1 MCGRVPSNNT
11 RPKSSRRKEPT
22 AVTTDVR
29 PLTPEDSGYKKAL
42 IASLCSGLASYN
54 ALYATQ
60 AVLPTL
66 SEDFGISPSLAA
78 LTVSATTGGL
88 ALMVIPLSIVSERF
102 GRRHVIQASVLAA
115 TILSLALVALPSIQS
130 IIAVRLLQGIAVA
143 GVPAVTMAFLSEEID
158 RRYLPRIMGFYIAG
172 NSLGGLIGRLIPGI
186 ALEFTNWRI
195 ATLLSA
201 VFAFSMALLTT
212 WVLPKQQFFTPKKIT
227 LSHEVQAFTNHLRDP
242 ILLKLFLLPFL
253 LMGSFV
259 SLYNYM
265 TFRLIHTFGLPES
278 LTALVFVIYLS
289 GTWTS
294 TRTGKMVNSFGQS
307 KVVVTCIALAL
318 VGLFFAF
325 IPTIPTTLVAVLLF
339 TATFF
344 PAHSIASAWVG
355 EVARQD
361 RAEASSLY
369 ILSYYL
375 GSSVI
380 GWVSGYFF
388 AHSWGLFIGW
398 LILLTFIALV
408 TALAAMR
415 RVRADS

>member
-1 MCGRVPSNNT
+1 MTGT
-11 RPKSSRRKEPT
+11 REDT
-22 AVTTDVR
+22 ETTNGIR
-29 PLTPEDSGYKKAL
+29 PLTPEDNGYKKAL

-60 AVLPTL
+60 AVLPAL
-66 SEDFGISPSLAA
+66 SEDFGVSPSLAA

-88 ALMVIPLSIVSERF
+88 ALLVIPLSIVSERF
-102 GRRHVIQASVLAA
+102 GRRRVIQASVLAA
-115 TILSLALVALPSIQS
+115 TLFSLALVTLPSIQS

-186 ALEFTNWRI
+186 ALEFTDWRL

-201 VFAFSMALLTT
+201 IFAFAMALMTT
-212 WVLPKQQFFTPKKIT
+212 WVLPKQRFFTPKKIT
-227 LSHEVQAFTNHLRDP
+227 LAHELQAFAHHLRDP

-265 TFRLIHTFGLPES
+265 TFRLINTFGLPES
-278 LTALVFVIYLS
+278 LAALVFVIYLS

-294 TRTGKMVNSFGQS
+294 TRTGTMVNRYGQA
-307 KVVVTCIALAL
+307 KVVVACIALAL
-318 VGLFFAF
+318 VGLFLAF
-325 IPTIPTTLVAVLLF
+325 IPTVPTTLAAVLLF

-344 PAHSIASAWVG
+344 PAHSISSAWVG

-361 RAEASSLY
+361 RAEASSIY

-375 GSSVI
+375 GSSII

-388 AHSWGLFIGW
+388 AHSWGLLVAW
-398 LILLTFIALV
+398 LILLTLIALV

-415 RVRADS
+415 RDKAISS

>member
-1 MCGRVPSNNT
+1 MTGT
-11 RPKSSRRKEPT
+11 REDT
-22 AVTTDVR
+22 ETTNGIR
-29 PLTPEDSGYKKAL
+29 PLTPEDNGYKKAL

-60 AVLPTL
+60 AVLPAL
-66 SEDFGISPSLAA
+66 SEDFGVSPSLAA

-102 GRRHVIQASVLAA
+102 GRRRVIQTSVLAA
-115 TILSLALVALPSIQS
+115 TLFSLALVTLPSIQS

-186 ALEFTNWRI
+186 ALEFTDWRL

-201 VFAFSMALLTT
+201 IFAFAMALMTT
-212 WVLPKQQFFTPKKIT
+212 WVLPKQRFFTPKKIT
-227 LSHEVQAFTNHLRDP
+227 LAHELQAFANHLRDP

-265 TFRLIHTFGLPES
+265 TFRLINTFGLPES
-278 LTALVFVIYLS
+278 LAALVFIIYLS

-294 TRTGKMVNSFGQS
+294 TRTGTMVNRYGQA
-307 KVVVTCIALAL
+307 KVVVVCIALAL
-318 VGLFFAF
+318 VGLSLAF
-325 IPTIPTTLVAVLLF
+325 IPTVPTTLAAVLLF

-344 PAHSIASAWVG
+344 PAHSISSAWVG

-361 RAEASSLY
+361 RAEASSIY

-375 GSSVI
+375 GSSII
-380 GWVSGYFF
+380 GWVSGFFF
-388 AHSWGLFIGW
+388 AHSWGLLVAW
-398 LILLTFIALV
+398 LILLTLIALV

-415 RVRADS
+415 RDKAISS

>member
-1 MCGRVPSNNT
+1 MTGT
-11 RPKSSRRKEPT
+11 REDT
-22 AVTTDVR
+22 ETTNGIR
-29 PLTPEDSGYKKAL
+29 PLTPEDNGYKKAL

-60 AVLPTL
+60 AVLPAL
-66 SEDFGISPSLAA
+66 SEDFGVSPSLAA

-88 ALMVIPLSIVSERF
+88 ALLVIPLSIVSERF
-102 GRRHVIQASVLAA
+102 GRRRVIQASVLAA
-115 TILSLALVALPSIQS
+115 TLFSLALVTLPSIQS

-186 ALEFTNWRI
+186 ALEFTDWRL

-201 VFAFSMALLTT
+201 IFAFAMALMTT
-212 WVLPKQQFFTPKKIT
+212 WVLPKQRFFTPKKIT
-227 LSHEVQAFTNHLRDP
+227 LAHELQAFANHLRDP

-265 TFRLIHTFGLPES
+265 TFRLINTFGLPES
-278 LTALVFVIYLS
+278 LAALVFVIYLS

-294 TRTGKMVNSFGQS
+294 TRTGTMVNRYGQA
-307 KVVVTCIALAL
+307 KVVVACIALAL
-318 VGLFFAF
+318 VGLFLAF
-325 IPTIPTTLVAVLLF
+325 IPTVPTTLAAVLLF

-344 PAHSIASAWVG
+344 PAHSISSAWVG
-355 EVARQD
+355 EVARRD
-361 RAEASSLY
+361 RAEASSIY

-375 GSSVI
+375 GSSII

-388 AHSWGLFIGW
+388 AHSWGLLVAW
-398 LILLTFIALV
+398 LILLTLIALV

-415 RVRADS
+415 RDKAISS

>member
-1 MCGRVPSNNT
+1 MTGPREDT
-11 RPKSSRRKEPT
+11 E
-22 AVTTDVR
+22 TTNGIR
-29 PLTPEDSGYKKAL
+29 PLTPEDNGYKKAL

-60 AVLPTL
+60 AVLPAL
-66 SEDFGISPSLAA
+66 SEDFGVSPSLAA

-102 GRRHVIQASVLAA
+102 GRRRVIQASVLAA
-115 TILSLALVALPSIQS
+115 TLFSLALVTLPSIQS

-186 ALEFTNWRI
+186 ALEFTDWRL

-201 VFAFSMALLTT
+201 IFAFAMALMTT
-212 WVLPKQQFFTPKKIT
+212 WVLPKQRFFTPKRIT
-227 LSHEVQAFTNHLRDP
+227 LAHELQAFANHLRDP

-265 TFRLIHTFGLPES
+265 TFRLINTFGLPES
-278 LTALVFVIYLS
+278 LAALVFVIYLS

-294 TRTGKMVNSFGQS
+294 TRTGTMVNRYGQA
-307 KVVVTCIALAL
+307 KVVVACIALAL
-318 VGLFFAF
+318 VGLFLAF
-325 IPTIPTTLVAVLLF
+325 IPTVPTTLAAVLLF

-344 PAHSIASAWVG
+344 PAHSISSAWVG

-361 RAEASSLY
+361 RAEASSIY

-375 GSSVI
+375 GSSII

-388 AHSWGLFIGW
+388 AHSWGLLVAW
-398 LILLTFIALV
+398 LILLTLIALV

-415 RVRADS
+415 RDKAISS

>member
-1 MCGRVPSNNT
+1 MTGT
-11 RPKSSRRKEPT
+11 REDT
-22 AVTTDVR
+22 ETTNGIR
-29 PLTPEDSGYKKAL
+29 PLTPEDNGYKKAL

-60 AVLPTL
+60 AVLPAL
-66 SEDFGISPSLAA
+66 SEDFGVSPSLAA

-88 ALMVIPLSIVSERF
+88 ALLVIPLSIVSERF
-102 GRRHVIQASVLAA
+102 GRRRVIQASVLAA
-115 TILSLALVALPSIQS
+115 TLFSLALVTLPSIQS

-186 ALEFTNWRI
+186 ALEFTDWRL

-201 VFAFSMALLTT
+201 IFAFAMALMTT
-212 WVLPKQQFFTPKKIT
+212 WVLPKQRFFTPKRIT
-227 LSHEVQAFTNHLRDP
+227 LAHELQAFANHLRDP

-265 TFRLIHTFGLPES
+265 TFRLINTFGLPES
-278 LTALVFVIYLS
+278 LAALVFVIYLS

-294 TRTGKMVNSFGQS
+294 TRTGTMVNRYGQA
-307 KVVVTCIALAL
+307 KVVVACIALAL
-318 VGLFFAF
+318 VGLFLAF
-325 IPTIPTTLVAVLLF
+325 IPTVPTTLAAVLLF

-344 PAHSIASAWVG
+344 PAHSISSAWVG
-355 EVARQD
+355 EVARRD
-361 RAEASSLY
+361 RAEASSIY

-375 GSSVI
+375 GSSII

-388 AHSWGLFIGW
+388 AHSWGLLVAW
-398 LILLTFIALV
+398 LILLTLIALV

-415 RVRADS
+415 RDKAISS

>member
-1 MCGRVPSNNT
+1 MTGT
-11 RPKSSRRKEPT
+11 REDT
-22 AVTTDVR
+22 ETTNGIR
-29 PLTPEDSGYKKAL
+29 PLTPEDNGYKKAL

-60 AVLPTL
+60 AVLPAL
-66 SEDFGISPSLAA
+66 SEDFGVSPSLAA

-88 ALMVIPLSIVSERF
+88 ALLVIPLSIVSERF
-102 GRRHVIQASVLAA
+102 GRRRVIQASVLAA
-115 TILSLALVALPSIQS
+115 TLFSLALVTLPSIQS

-186 ALEFTNWRI
+186 ALEFTDWRL

-201 VFAFSMALLTT
+201 IFAFAMALMTT
-212 WVLPKQQFFTPKKIT
+212 WVLPKQRFFTPKRIT
-227 LSHEVQAFTNHLRDP
+227 LAHELQAFANHLRDP

-265 TFRLIHTFGLPES
+265 TFRLINTFGLPES
-278 LTALVFVIYLS
+278 LAALVFVIYLS

-294 TRTGKMVNSFGQS
+294 TRTGTMVNRYGQA
-307 KVVVTCIALAL
+307 KVVVACIALAL
-318 VGLFFAF
+318 VGLFLAF
-325 IPTIPTTLVAVLLF
+325 IPTVPTTLAAVLLF

-344 PAHSIASAWVG
+344 PAHSISSAWVG
-355 EVARQD
+355 EVARRD
-361 RAEASSLY
+361 RAEASSIY

-375 GSSVI
+375 GSSII

-388 AHSWGLFIGW
+388 AHSWGLLVAW
-398 LILLTFIALV
+398 LILLTLIALV
-408 TALAAMR
+408 TAVAAMR
-415 RVRADS
+415 RDKAISS

>member
-1 MCGRVPSNNT
+1 MTGT
-11 RPKSSRRKEPT
+11 REDT
-22 AVTTDVR
+22 ETTNGIR
-29 PLTPEDSGYKKAL
+29 PLTPEDNGYKKAL

-60 AVLPTL
+60 AVLPAL
-66 SEDFGISPSLAA
+66 SEDFGVSPSLAA

-88 ALMVIPLSIVSERF
+88 ALLVIPLSIVSERF
-102 GRRHVIQASVLAA
+102 GRRRVIQASVLAA
-115 TILSLALVALPSIQS
+115 TLFSLALVTLPSIQS

-186 ALEFTNWRI
+186 ALEFTDWRL

-201 VFAFSMALLTT
+201 LFAFAMALMTT
-212 WVLPKQQFFTPKKIT
+212 WVLPKQRFFTPKKIT
-227 LSHEVQAFTNHLRDP
+227 LAHELQAFANHLRDP

-265 TFRLIHTFGLPES
+265 TFRLINTFGLPES
-278 LTALVFVIYLS
+278 LAALVFVIYLS

-294 TRTGKMVNSFGQS
+294 TRTGTMVNRYGQA
-307 KVVVTCIALAL
+307 KVVVACIALAL
-318 VGLFFAF
+318 VGLFLAF
-325 IPTIPTTLVAVLLF
+325 IPTVPTTLAAVLLF

-344 PAHSIASAWVG
+344 PAHSISSAWVG

-361 RAEASSLY
+361 RAEASSIY

-375 GSSVI
+375 GSSII

-388 AHSWGLFIGW
+388 AHSWGLLVAW
-398 LILLTFIALV
+398 LILLTLIALV

-415 RVRADS
+415 RDKAISS

>member
-1 MCGRVPSNNT
+1 MTGT
-11 RPKSSRRKEPT
+11 REDT
-22 AVTTDVR
+22 ETTNGIR
-29 PLTPEDSGYKKAL
+29 PLTPEDNGYKKAL

-60 AVLPTL
+60 AVLPAL
-66 SEDFGISPSLAA
+66 SEDFGVSPSLAA

-102 GRRHVIQASVLAA
+102 GRRRVIQASVLAA
-115 TILSLALVALPSIQS
+115 TLFSLALVTLPSIQS

-186 ALEFTNWRI
+186 ALEFTDWRL

-201 VFAFSMALLTT
+201 IFAFAMALMTT
-212 WVLPKQQFFTPKKIT
+212 WVLPKQRFFTPKKIT
-227 LSHEVQAFTNHLRDP
+227 LAHELQAFANHLRDP

-265 TFRLIHTFGLPES
+265 TFRLINTFGLPES
-278 LTALVFVIYLS
+278 LAALVFVIYLS

-294 TRTGKMVNSFGQS
+294 TRTGTMVNRYGQA
-307 KVVVTCIALAL
+307 KVVVACIALAL
-318 VGLFFAF
+318 VGLFLAF
-325 IPTIPTTLVAVLLF
+325 IPTVPTTLAAVLLF

-344 PAHSIASAWVG
+344 PAHSISSAWVG
-355 EVARQD
+355 EVARRD
-361 RAEASSLY
+361 RAEASSIY

-375 GSSVI
+375 GSSII

-388 AHSWGLFIGW
+388 AHSWGLLVAW
-398 LILLTFIALV
+398 LILLTLIALV

-415 RVRADS
+415 RDKAISS

>member
-1 MCGRVPSNNT
+1 MTGT
-11 RPKSSRRKEPT
+11 REDT
-22 AVTTDVR
+22 ETTNGIR
-29 PLTPEDSGYKKAL
+29 PLTPEDNGYKKAL

-60 AVLPTL
+60 AVLPAL
-66 SEDFGISPSLAA
+66 SEDFGVSPSLAA

-88 ALMVIPLSIVSERF
+88 ALLVIPLSIVSERF
-102 GRRHVIQASVLAA
+102 GRRRVIQASVLAA
-115 TILSLALVALPSIQS
+115 TLFSLALVTLPSIQS

-186 ALEFTNWRI
+186 ALEFTDWRL

-201 VFAFSMALLTT
+201 IFAFAMALMTT
-212 WVLPKQQFFTPKKIT
+212 WVLPKQRFFTPKKIT
-227 LSHEVQAFTNHLRDP
+227 LAHELQAFANHLRDP

-265 TFRLIHTFGLPES
+265 TFRLINTFGLPES
-278 LTALVFVIYLS
+278 LAALVFIIYLS

-294 TRTGKMVNSFGQS
+294 TRTGTMVNRYGQA
-307 KVVVTCIALAL
+307 KVVVVCIALAL
-318 VGLFFAF
+318 VGLSLAF
-325 IPTIPTTLVAVLLF
+325 IPTVPTTLAAVLLF

-344 PAHSIASAWVG
+344 PAHSISSAWVG

-361 RAEASSLY
+361 RAEASSIY

-375 GSSVI
+375 GSSII

-388 AHSWGLFIGW
+388 AHSWGLLVAW
-398 LILLTFIALV
+398 LILLTLIALV

-415 RVRADS
+415 RDKAISS

>member
-1 MCGRVPSNNT
+1 MTGPREDT
-11 RPKSSRRKEPT
+11 E
-22 AVTTDVR
+22 TTNGIR
-29 PLTPEDSGYKKAL
+29 PLTPEDNGYKKAL

-60 AVLPTL
+60 AVLPAL
-66 SEDFGISPSLAA
+66 SEDFGVSPSLAA

-102 GRRHVIQASVLAA
+102 GRRRVIQASVLAA
-115 TILSLALVALPSIQS
+115 TLFSLALVTLPSIQS

-186 ALEFTNWRI
+186 ALEFTDWRL

-201 VFAFSMALLTT
+201 IFAFAMALMTT
-212 WVLPKQQFFTPKKIT
+212 WVLPKQRFFTPKKIT
-227 LSHEVQAFTNHLRDP
+227 LAHELQAFAHHLRDP

-265 TFRLIHTFGLPES
+265 TFRLINTFGLPES
-278 LTALVFVIYLS
+278 LAALVFVIYLS

-294 TRTGKMVNSFGQS
+294 TRTGTMVNRYGQA
-307 KVVVTCIALAL
+307 KVVVACIALAL
-318 VGLFFAF
+318 VGLFLAF
-325 IPTIPTTLVAVLLF
+325 IPTVPTTLAAVLLF

-344 PAHSIASAWVG
+344 PAHSISSAWVG

-361 RAEASSLY
+361 RAEASSIY

-375 GSSVI
+375 GSSII

-388 AHSWGLFIGW
+388 AHSWGLLVAW
-398 LILLTFIALV
+398 LILLTLIALV

-415 RVRADS
+415 RDKAISS

>member
-1 MCGRVPSNNT
+1 MTGPREDT
-11 RPKSSRRKEPT
+11 E
-22 AVTTDVR
+22 TTNGIR
-29 PLTPEDSGYKKAL
+29 PLIPEDIGYKKAL

-60 AVLPTL
+60 AVLPAL
-66 SEDFGISPSLAA
+66 SEDFGVSPSLAA

-102 GRRHVIQASVLAA
+102 GRRRVIQASVLAA
-115 TILSLALVALPSIQS
+115 TLFSLALVTLPSIQS

-186 ALEFTNWRI
+186 ALEFTDWRL

-201 VFAFSMALLTT
+201 IFAFAMALMTT
-212 WVLPKQQFFTPKKIT
+212 WVLPKQRFFTPKKIT
-227 LSHEVQAFTNHLRDP
+227 LAHELQAFANHLRDP

-265 TFRLIHTFGLPES
+265 TFRLINTFGLPES
-278 LTALVFVIYLS
+278 LAALVFVIYLS

-294 TRTGKMVNSFGQS
+294 TRTGTMVNRYGQA
-307 KVVVTCIALAL
+307 KVVVACIALAL
-318 VGLFFAF
+318 VGLFLAF
-325 IPTIPTTLVAVLLF
+325 IPTVPTTLAAVLLF

-344 PAHSIASAWVG
+344 PAHSISSAWVG

-361 RAEASSLY
+361 RAEASSIY

-375 GSSVI
+375 GSSII

-388 AHSWGLFIGW
+388 AHSWGLLVAW
-398 LILLTFIALV
+398 LILLTLIALV

-415 RVRADS
+415 RDKAISS

>member
-1 MCGRVPSNNT
+1 MTGPREDT
-11 RPKSSRRKEPT
+11 E
-22 AVTTDVR
+22 TTNGIR
-29 PLTPEDSGYKKAL
+29 PLIPEDIGYKKAL

-60 AVLPTL
+60 AVLPAL
-66 SEDFGISPSLAA
+66 SEDFGVSPSLAA

-102 GRRHVIQASVLAA
+102 GRRRVIQASVLAA
-115 TILSLALVALPSIQS
+115 TLFSLALVTLPSIQS

-186 ALEFTNWRI
+186 ALEFTDWRL

-201 VFAFSMALLTT
+201 IFAFAMALMTT
-212 WVLPKQQFFTPKKIT
+212 WVLPKQRFFTPKKIT
-227 LSHEVQAFTNHLRDP
+227 LAHELQAFANHLRDP

-265 TFRLIHTFGLPES
+265 TFRLINTFGLPES
-278 LTALVFVIYLS
+278 LAALVFVIYLS

-294 TRTGKMVNSFGQS
+294 TRTGTMVNRYGQA
-307 KVVVTCIALAL
+307 KVVVACIALAL
-318 VGLFFAF
+318 VGLFLAF
-325 IPTIPTTLVAVLLF
+325 IPTVPTTLAAVLLF

-344 PAHSIASAWVG
+344 PAHSISSAWVG
-355 EVARQD
+355 EVARRD
-361 RAEASSLY
+361 RAEASSIY

-375 GSSVI
+375 GSSII

-388 AHSWGLFIGW
+388 AHSWGLLVAW
-398 LILLTFIALV
+398 LILLTLIALV
-408 TALAAMR
+408 TAVAAMR
-415 RVRADS
+415 RDKAISS

>member
-1 MCGRVPSNNT
+1 MTSTLEGTADTVNT
-11 RPKSSRRKEPT
+11 
-22 AVTTDVR
+22 ADVR
-29 PLTPEDSGYKKAL
+29 PLTPEDKGYKMAL
-42 IASLCSGLASYN
+42 IASLCAGLASYN

-60 AVLPTL
+60 AVLPAL

-88 ALMVIPLSIVSERF
+88 AFMVIPLSVVSERF
-102 GRRHVIQASVLAA
+102 GRRRVIQASVLVA
-115 TILSLALVALPSIQS
+115 TLLSIALVALPSIQS
-130 IIAVRLLQGIAVA
+130 IITLRLLQGFAVA

-186 ALEFTNWRI
+186 ALEFTDWRI

-201 VFAFSMALLTT
+201 LFAFSMALVTT
-212 WVLPKQQFFTPKKIT
+212 WVLPKQRFFTPKKIT
-227 LSHEVQAFTNHLRDP
+227 LSHEVQAFANHLRDP

-259 SLYNYM
+259 SIYNYM
-265 TFRLIHTFGLPES
+265 TFRLINTFGLPES
-278 LTALVFVIYLS
+278 LAALVFVIYLS

-294 TRTGKMVNSFGQS
+294 TRTGKLVNRYGQA
-307 KVVVTCIALAL
+307 KVVVACIALAL
-318 VGLFFAF
+318 AGLLLAF
-325 IPTIPTTLVAVLLF
+325 IPTVPTTLVAVLVF

-355 EVARQD
+355 EVAQQD

-375 GSSVI
+375 GSSLI

-388 AHSWGLFIGW
+388 AQGWGLFIGW
-398 LILLTFIALV
+398 LMLLTLIALV
-408 TALAAMR
+408 TAFAAMR
-415 RVRADS
+415 RDRTHS

>member
-1 MCGRVPSNNT
+1 MTGT
-11 RPKSSRRKEPT
+11 REDT
-22 AVTTDVR
+22 ETTNGIR
-29 PLTPEDSGYKKAL
+29 PLTPEDNGYKKAL

-60 AVLPTL
+60 AVLPAL
-66 SEDFGISPSLAA
+66 SEDFGVSPSLAA

-102 GRRHVIQASVLAA
+102 GRRRVIQASVLAA
-115 TILSLALVALPSIQS
+115 TLFSLALVTLPSIQS

-186 ALEFTNWRI
+186 ALEFTDWRL

-201 VFAFSMALLTT
+201 LFAFAMALMTT
-212 WVLPKQQFFTPKKIT
+212 WVLPKQRFFTPKKIT
-227 LSHEVQAFTNHLRDP
+227 LAHELQAFANHLRDP

-265 TFRLIHTFGLPES
+265 TFRLINTFGLPES
-278 LTALVFVIYLS
+278 LAALVFVIYLS

-294 TRTGKMVNSFGQS
+294 TRTGTMVNRYGQA
-307 KVVVTCIALAL
+307 KVVVACIALAL
-318 VGLFFAF
+318 VGLFLAF
-325 IPTIPTTLVAVLLF
+325 IPTVPTTLAAVLLF

-344 PAHSIASAWVG
+344 PAHSISSAWVG

-361 RAEASSLY
+361 RAEASSIY

-375 GSSVI
+375 GSSII

-388 AHSWGLFIGW
+388 AHSWGLLVAW
-398 LILLTFIALV
+398 LILLTLIALV

-415 RVRADS
+415 RDKAISS

>member
-1 MCGRVPSNNT
+1 MTGPREDT
-11 RPKSSRRKEPT
+11 E
-22 AVTTDVR
+22 TTNGIR
-29 PLTPEDSGYKKAL
+29 PLTPEDNGYKKAL

-60 AVLPTL
+60 AVLPAL
-66 SEDFGISPSLAA
+66 SEDFGVSPSLAA

-102 GRRHVIQASVLAA
+102 GRRRVIQASVLAA
-115 TILSLALVALPSIQS
+115 TLFSLALVTLPSIQS

-186 ALEFTNWRI
+186 ALEFTDWRL

-201 VFAFSMALLTT
+201 IFAFAMALMTT
-212 WVLPKQQFFTPKKIT
+212 WVLPKQRFFTPKKIT
-227 LSHEVQAFTNHLRDP
+227 LAHELQAFAHHLRDP

-265 TFRLIHTFGLPES
+265 TFRLINTFGLPES
-278 LTALVFVIYLS
+278 LAALVFVIYLS

-294 TRTGKMVNSFGQS
+294 TRTGTMVNRYGQA
-307 KVVVTCIALAL
+307 KVVVACIALAL
-318 VGLFFAF
+318 VGLFLAF
-325 IPTIPTTLVAVLLF
+325 IPTVPTTLAAVLLF

-344 PAHSIASAWVG
+344 PAHSISSAWVG

-361 RAEASSLY
+361 RAEASSIY

-375 GSSVI
+375 GSSII

-388 AHSWGLFIGW
+388 AHSWGLLIAW
-398 LILLTFIALV
+398 LILLTLIALV

-415 RVRADS
+415 RDKAISS

>member
-1 MCGRVPSNNT
+1 MTGPREDT
-11 RPKSSRRKEPT
+11 E
-22 AVTTDVR
+22 TTNGIR
-29 PLTPEDSGYKKAL
+29 PLIPEDIGYKKAL

-60 AVLPTL
+60 AVLPAL
-66 SEDFGISPSLAA
+66 SEDFGVSPSLAA

-102 GRRHVIQASVLAA
+102 GRRRVIQASVLAA
-115 TILSLALVALPSIQS
+115 TLFSLALVTLPSIQS

-186 ALEFTNWRI
+186 ALEFTDWRL

-201 VFAFSMALLTT
+201 IFAFAMALMTT
-212 WVLPKQQFFTPKKIT
+212 WVLPKQRFFTPKKIT
-227 LSHEVQAFTNHLRDP
+227 LAHELQAFANHLRDP

-265 TFRLIHTFGLPES
+265 TFRLINTFGLPES
-278 LTALVFVIYLS
+278 LAALVFIIYLS

-294 TRTGKMVNSFGQS
+294 TRTGTMVNRYGQA
-307 KVVVTCIALAL
+307 KVVVACIALAL
-318 VGLFFAF
+318 VGLFLAF
-325 IPTIPTTLVAVLLF
+325 IPTVPTTLAAVLLF

-344 PAHSIASAWVG
+344 PAHSISSAWVG

-361 RAEASSLY
+361 RAEASSIY

-375 GSSVI
+375 GSSII

-388 AHSWGLFIGW
+388 AHSWGLLVAW
-398 LILLTFIALV
+398 LILLTLIALV

-415 RVRADS
+415 RDKAISS

>member
-1 MCGRVPSNNT
+1 MTGPREDT
-11 RPKSSRRKEPT
+11 E
-22 AVTTDVR
+22 TTNGIR
-29 PLTPEDSGYKKAL
+29 PLTPEDNGYKKAL

-60 AVLPTL
+60 AVLPAL
-66 SEDFGISPSLAA
+66 SEDFGVSPSLAA

-102 GRRHVIQASVLAA
+102 GRRRVIQASVLAA
-115 TILSLALVALPSIQS
+115 TLFSLALVTLPSIQS

-186 ALEFTNWRI
+186 ALEFTDWRL

-201 VFAFSMALLTT
+201 LFAFAMALMTT
-212 WVLPKQQFFTPKKIT
+212 WVLPKQRFFTPKKIT
-227 LSHEVQAFTNHLRDP
+227 LAHELQAFANHLRDP

-265 TFRLIHTFGLPES
+265 TFRLINTFGLPES
-278 LTALVFVIYLS
+278 LAALVFVIYLS

-294 TRTGKMVNSFGQS
+294 TRTGTMVNRYGQA
-307 KVVVTCIALAL
+307 KVVVACIALAL
-318 VGLFFAF
+318 VGLFLAF
-325 IPTIPTTLVAVLLF
+325 IPTVPTTLAAVLLF

-344 PAHSIASAWVG
+344 PAHSISSAWVG

-361 RAEASSLY
+361 RAEASSIY

-375 GSSVI
+375 GSSII

-388 AHSWGLFIGW
+388 AHSWGLLVAW
-398 LILLTFIALV
+398 LILLTLIALV

-415 RVRADS
+415 RDKAISS

>member
-1 MCGRVPSNNT
+1 MTGPREDT
-11 RPKSSRRKEPT
+11 E
-22 AVTTDVR
+22 TTNGIR
-29 PLTPEDSGYKKAL
+29 PLTPEDNGYKKAL

-60 AVLPTL
+60 AVLPAL
-66 SEDFGISPSLAA
+66 SEDFGVSPSLAA

-102 GRRHVIQASVLAA
+102 GRRRVIQASVLAA
-115 TILSLALVALPSIQS
+115 TLFSLALVTLPSIQS

-186 ALEFTNWRI
+186 ALEFTDWRL

-201 VFAFSMALLTT
+201 LFAFAMALMTT
-212 WVLPKQQFFTPKKIT
+212 WVLPKQRFFTPKKIT
-227 LSHEVQAFTNHLRDP
+227 LAHELQAFANHLRDP

-265 TFRLIHTFGLPES
+265 TFRLINTFGLPES
-278 LTALVFVIYLS
+278 LAALVFVIYLS

-294 TRTGKMVNSFGQS
+294 TRTGTMVNRYGQA
-307 KVVVTCIALAL
+307 KVVVACIALAL
-318 VGLFFAF
+318 VGLFLAF
-325 IPTIPTTLVAVLLF
+325 IPTVPTTLAAVLLF

-344 PAHSIASAWVG
+344 PAHSISSAWVG
-355 EVARQD
+355 EVARRD
-361 RAEASSLY
+361 RAEASSIY

-375 GSSVI
+375 GSSII

-388 AHSWGLFIGW
+388 AHSWGLLVAW
-398 LILLTFIALV
+398 LILLTLIALV

-415 RVRADS
+415 RDKAISS

>member
-1 MCGRVPSNNT
+1 MTSTLEGTADTVNT
-11 RPKSSRRKEPT
+11 
-22 AVTTDVR
+22 ADVR
-29 PLTPEDSGYKKAL
+29 PLTPEDKGYKMAL

-60 AVLPTL
+60 AVLPAL

-88 ALMVIPLSIVSERF
+88 AFMVIPLSVVSERF
-102 GRRHVIQASVLAA
+102 GRRRVIQASVLVA
-115 TILSLALVALPSIQS
+115 TLLSIALVALPSIQS
-130 IIAVRLLQGIAVA
+130 IITLRLLQGFAVA

-158 RRYLPRIMGFYIAG
+158 RSYLPRIMGFYIAG

-186 ALEFTNWRI
+186 ALEFTDWRI

-201 VFAFSMALLTT
+201 LFAFSMALVTT
-212 WVLPKQQFFTPKKIT
+212 WVLPKQRFFTPKKIT
-227 LSHEVQAFTNHLRDP
+227 LSHEVQAFASHLRDP

-259 SLYNYM
+259 SIYNYM
-265 TFRLIHTFGLPES
+265 TFRLINTFGLPES
-278 LTALVFVIYLS
+278 LAALVFVVYLS

-294 TRTGKMVNSFGQS
+294 TRTGKLVNRYGQA
-307 KVVVTCIALAL
+307 KVVVACIALAL
-318 VGLFFAF
+318 AGLLLAF
-325 IPTIPTTLVAVLLF
+325 IPTVPTTLVAVLIF

-355 EVARQD
+355 EVAQQD

-375 GSSVI
+375 GSSLI

-388 AHSWGLFIGW
+388 AQGWGLFIGW
-398 LILLTFIALV
+398 LMLLTLIALV
-408 TALAAMR
+408 TAFAAMR
-415 RVRADS
+415 RDRTLS

>member
-1 MCGRVPSNNT
+1 MTGT
-11 RPKSSRRKEPT
+11 REDT
-22 AVTTDVR
+22 ETTNGIR
-29 PLTPEDSGYKKAL
+29 PLIPEDIGYKKAL

-60 AVLPTL
+60 AVLPAL
-66 SEDFGISPSLAA
+66 SEDFGVSPSLAA

-102 GRRHVIQASVLAA
+102 GRRRVIQASVLAA
-115 TILSLALVALPSIQS
+115 TLFSLALVTLPSIQS

-186 ALEFTNWRI
+186 ALEFTDWRL

-201 VFAFSMALLTT
+201 IFAFAMALMTT
-212 WVLPKQQFFTPKKIT
+212 WVLPKQRFFTPKKIT
-227 LSHEVQAFTNHLRDP
+227 LAHELQAFAHHLRDP

-265 TFRLIHTFGLPES
+265 TFRLINTFGLPES
-278 LTALVFVIYLS
+278 LAALVFVIYLS

-294 TRTGKMVNSFGQS
+294 TRTGTMVNRYGQA
-307 KVVVTCIALAL
+307 KVVVACIALAL
-318 VGLFFAF
+318 VGLFLAF
-325 IPTIPTTLVAVLLF
+325 IPTVPTTLAAVLLF

-344 PAHSIASAWVG
+344 PAHSISSAWVG

-361 RAEASSLY
+361 RAEASSIY

-375 GSSVI
+375 GSSII

-388 AHSWGLFIGW
+388 AHSWGLLVAW
-398 LILLTFIALV
+398 LILLTLIALV

-415 RVRADS
+415 RDKAISS

>member
-1 MCGRVPSNNT
+1 MTGPREDT
-11 RPKSSRRKEPT
+11 E
-22 AVTTDVR
+22 TTNGIR
-29 PLTPEDSGYKKAL
+29 PLTPEDNGYKKAL

-60 AVLPTL
+60 AVLPAL
-66 SEDFGISPSLAA
+66 SEDFGVSPSLAA

-102 GRRHVIQASVLAA
+102 GRRRVIQASVLAA
-115 TILSLALVALPSIQS
+115 TLFSLALVTLPSIQS

-186 ALEFTNWRI
+186 ALEFTDWRL

-201 VFAFSMALLTT
+201 IFAFAMALMTT
-212 WVLPKQQFFTPKKIT
+212 WVLPKQRFFTPKKIT
-227 LSHEVQAFTNHLRDP
+227 LAHELQAFANHLRDP

-265 TFRLIHTFGLPES
+265 TFRLINTFGLPES
-278 LTALVFVIYLS
+278 LAALVFVIYLS

-294 TRTGKMVNSFGQS
+294 TRTGTMVNRYGQA
-307 KVVVTCIALAL
+307 KVVVACIALAL
-318 VGLFFAF
+318 VGLFLAF
-325 IPTIPTTLVAVLLF
+325 IPTVPTTLAAVLLF

-344 PAHSIASAWVG
+344 PAHSISSAWVG

-361 RAEASSLY
+361 RAEASSIY

-375 GSSVI
+375 GSSII

-388 AHSWGLFIGW
+388 AHSWGLLVAW
-398 LILLTFIALV
+398 LILLTLIALV

-415 RVRADS
+415 RDKAISS

>member
-1 MCGRVPSNNT
+1 MTGT
-11 RPKSSRRKEPT
+11 REDT
-22 AVTTDVR
+22 ETTNGIR
-29 PLTPEDSGYKKAL
+29 PLTPEDNGYKKAL

-60 AVLPTL
+60 AVLPAL
-66 SEDFGISPSLAA
+66 SEDFGVSPSLAA

-88 ALMVIPLSIVSERF
+88 ALLVIPLSIVSERF
-102 GRRHVIQASVLAA
+102 GRRRVIQASVLAA
-115 TILSLALVALPSIQS
+115 TLFSLALVTLPSIQS

-186 ALEFTNWRI
+186 ALEFTDWRL

-201 VFAFSMALLTT
+201 LFAFAMALMTT
-212 WVLPKQQFFTPKKIT
+212 WVLPKQRFFTPKKIT
-227 LSHEVQAFTNHLRDP
+227 LAHELQAFAHHLRDP

-265 TFRLIHTFGLPES
+265 TFRLINTFGLPES
-278 LTALVFVIYLS
+278 LAALVFVIYLS

-294 TRTGKMVNSFGQS
+294 TRTGTMVNRYGQA
-307 KVVVTCIALAL
+307 KVVVACIALAL
-318 VGLFFAF
+318 VGLFLAF
-325 IPTIPTTLVAVLLF
+325 IPTVPTTLAAVLLF

-344 PAHSIASAWVG
+344 PAHSISSAWVG

-361 RAEASSLY
+361 RAEASSIY

-375 GSSVI
+375 GSSII

-388 AHSWGLFIGW
+388 AHSWGLLVAW
-398 LILLTFIALV
+398 LILLTLIALV

-415 RVRADS
+415 RDKAISS

>member
-1 MCGRVPSNNT
+1 MPDALADTADTANT
-11 RPKSSRRKEPT
+11 
-22 AVTTDVR
+22 ADVR
-29 PLTPEDSGYKKAL
+29 PLTPEDKGYKMAL

-60 AVLPTL
+60 AVLPAL

-88 ALMVIPLSIVSERF
+88 AFMVIPLSVVSERF
-102 GRRHVIQASVLAA
+102 GRRRVIQASVLAA
-115 TILSLALVALPSIQS
+115 TLLSIALVALPSIQS
-130 IIAVRLLQGIAVA
+130 IIALRLLQGFAVA

-158 RRYLPRIMGFYIAG
+158 RSYLPRIMGFYIAG

-186 ALEFTNWRI
+186 ALEFTDWRI

-201 VFAFSMALLTT
+201 LFAFSMALITT
-212 WVLPKQQFFTPKKIT
+212 WVLPKQRFFTPKKIT
-227 LSHEVQAFTNHLRDP
+227 LSHEVQAFANHLRDP

-259 SLYNYM
+259 SMYNYM
-265 TFRLIHTFGLPES
+265 TFRLINTFGLPES
-278 LTALVFVIYLS
+278 LAALVFVIYLS

-294 TRTGKMVNSFGQS
+294 TRTGKLVNRYGQA
-307 KVVVTCIALAL
+307 KVVVACIAMALA
-318 VGLFFAF
+318 GLLLAF
-325 IPTIPTTLVAVLLF
+325 IPTVPTTLVAVLIF

-355 EVARQD
+355 EVAQQD

-375 GSSVI
+375 GSSLI
-380 GWVSGYFF
+380 GWVSGYSF
-388 AHSWGLFIGW
+388 AHGWGLFIGW
-398 LILLTFIALV
+398 LMLLTLVALI
-408 TALAAMR
+408 TAFAAMR
-415 RVRADS
+415 RDKTVS

>member
-1 MCGRVPSNNT
+1 MT
-11 RPKSSRRKEPT
+11 DTLADT
-22 AVTTDVR
+22 ANTTDVR
-29 PLTPEDSGYKKAL
+29 PLTPEDKGYKMAL

-60 AVLPTL
+60 AVLPAL

-88 ALMVIPLSIVSERF
+88 AFMVIPLSVISERF
-102 GRRHVIQASVLAA
+102 GRRRVIQASVLVA
-115 TILSLALVALPSIQS
+115 TLLSIALVALPSIQS
-130 IIAVRLLQGIAVA
+130 IIALRLLQGFAVA

-158 RRYLPRIMGFYIAG
+158 RSYLPRIMGFYIAG

-186 ALEFTNWRI
+186 ALEFTDWRI

-201 VFAFSMALLTT
+201 LFAFSMALVTT
-212 WVLPKQQFFTPKKIT
+212 WVLPKQRFFTPKKIT
-227 LSHEVQAFTNHLRDP
+227 LSHEVQAFANHLRDP

-259 SLYNYM
+259 SIYNYM
-265 TFRLIHTFGLPES
+265 TFRLINTFGLPES
-278 LTALVFVIYLS
+278 LAALVFVIYLS

-294 TRTGKMVNSFGQS
+294 TRTGKLVNRYGQA
-307 KVVVTCIALAL
+307 KVVVACIALAL
-318 VGLFFAF
+318 AGLLLAF
-325 IPTIPTTLVAVLLF
+325 IPTVPTTLVAVLIF

-355 EVARQD
+355 EVAQQD

-375 GSSVI
+375 GSSLI

-388 AHSWGLFIGW
+388 AQGWGLFIGW
-398 LILLTFIALV
+398 LMLLTLIALV
-408 TALAAMR
+408 TAFAAMR
-415 RVRADS
+415 RDRTLS

>member
-1 MCGRVPSNNT
+1 MTGPREDT
-11 RPKSSRRKEPT
+11 E
-22 AVTTDVR
+22 TTNGIR
-29 PLTPEDSGYKKAL
+29 PLTPEDNGYKKAL

-60 AVLPTL
+60 AVLPAL
-66 SEDFGISPSLAA
+66 SEDFGVSPSLAA

-102 GRRHVIQASVLAA
+102 GRRRVIQASVLAA
-115 TILSLALVALPSIQS
+115 TLFSLALVTLPSIQS

-186 ALEFTNWRI
+186 ALEFTDWRL

-201 VFAFSMALLTT
+201 IFAFAMALMTT
-212 WVLPKQQFFTPKKIT
+212 WVLPKQRFFTPKKIT
-227 LSHEVQAFTNHLRDP
+227 LAHELQAFANHLRDP

-265 TFRLIHTFGLPES
+265 TFRLINTFGLPES
-278 LTALVFVIYLS
+278 LAALVFIIYLS

-294 TRTGKMVNSFGQS
+294 TRTGTMVNRYGQA
-307 KVVVTCIALAL
+307 KVVVACIALAL
-318 VGLFFAF
+318 VGLFLAF
-325 IPTIPTTLVAVLLF
+325 IPTVPTTLAAVLLF

-344 PAHSIASAWVG
+344 PAHSISSAWVG
-355 EVARQD
+355 EVARRD
-361 RAEASSLY
+361 RAEASSIY

-375 GSSVI
+375 GSSII

-388 AHSWGLFIGW
+388 AHSWGLLVAW
-398 LILLTFIALV
+398 LILLTLIALV

-415 RVRADS
+415 RDKAISS

>member
-1 MCGRVPSNNT
+1 MTGPREDT
-11 RPKSSRRKEPT
+11 E
-22 AVTTDVR
+22 TTNGIR
-29 PLTPEDSGYKKAL
+29 PLIPEDIGYKKAL

-60 AVLPTL
+60 AVLPAL
-66 SEDFGISPSLAA
+66 SEDFGVSPSLAA

-102 GRRHVIQASVLAA
+102 GRRRVIQASVLAA
-115 TILSLALVALPSIQS
+115 TLFSLALVTLPSIQS

-186 ALEFTNWRI
+186 ALEFTDWRL

-201 VFAFSMALLTT
+201 LFAFAMALMTT
-212 WVLPKQQFFTPKKIT
+212 WVLPKQRFFTPKKIT
-227 LSHEVQAFTNHLRDP
+227 LAHELQAFANHLRDP

-265 TFRLIHTFGLPES
+265 TFRLINTFGLPES
-278 LTALVFVIYLS
+278 LAALVFVIYLS

-294 TRTGKMVNSFGQS
+294 TRTGTMVNRYGQA
-307 KVVVTCIALAL
+307 KVVVACIALAL
-318 VGLFFAF
+318 VGLFLAF
-325 IPTIPTTLVAVLLF
+325 IPTVPTTLAAVLLF

-344 PAHSIASAWVG
+344 PAHSISSAWVG
-355 EVARQD
+355 EVARRD
-361 RAEASSLY
+361 RAEASSIY

-375 GSSVI
+375 GSSII

-388 AHSWGLFIGW
+388 AHSWGLLVAW
-398 LILLTFIALV
+398 LILLTLIALV
-408 TALAAMR
+408 TALPAMR
-415 RVRADS
+415 RDKAISS

>member
-1 MCGRVPSNNT
+1 MTGT
-11 RPKSSRRKEPT
+11 REDT
-22 AVTTDVR
+22 ETTNGIR
-29 PLTPEDSGYKKAL
+29 PLTPEDNGYKKAL

-60 AVLPTL
+60 AVLPAL
-66 SEDFGISPSLAA
+66 SEDFGVSPSLAA

-102 GRRHVIQASVLAA
+102 GRRRVIQTSVLAA
-115 TILSLALVALPSIQS
+115 TLFSLALVTLPSIQS

-186 ALEFTNWRI
+186 ALEFTDWRL

-201 VFAFSMALLTT
+201 IFAFAMALMTT
-212 WVLPKQQFFTPKKIT
+212 WVLPKQRFFTPKKIT
-227 LSHEVQAFTNHLRDP
+227 LAHELQAFANHLRDP

-265 TFRLIHTFGLPES
+265 TFRLINTFGLPES
-278 LTALVFVIYLS
+278 LAALVFVIYLS

-294 TRTGKMVNSFGQS
+294 TRTGTMVNRYGQA
-307 KVVVTCIALAL
+307 KVVVACIALAL
-318 VGLFFAF
+318 VGLFLAF
-325 IPTIPTTLVAVLLF
+325 IPTVPTTLAAVLLF

-344 PAHSIASAWVG
+344 PAHSISSAWVG

-361 RAEASSLY
+361 RAEASSIY

-375 GSSVI
+375 GSSII
-380 GWVSGYFF
+380 GWVSGFFF
-388 AHSWGLFIGW
+388 AHSWGLLVAW
-398 LILLTFIALV
+398 LILLTLIALV

-415 RVRADS
+415 RDKAISS

>member
-1 MCGRVPSNNT
+1 MTGPREDT
-11 RPKSSRRKEPT
+11 E
-22 AVTTDVR
+22 TTNGIR
-29 PLTPEDSGYKKAL
+29 PLIPEDIGYKKAL

-60 AVLPTL
+60 AVLPAL
-66 SEDFGISPSLAA
+66 SEDFGVSPSLAA

-102 GRRHVIQASVLAA
+102 GRRRVIQASVLAA
-115 TILSLALVALPSIQS
+115 TLFSLALVTLPSIQS

-186 ALEFTNWRI
+186 ALEFTDWRL

-201 VFAFSMALLTT
+201 IFAFAMALMTT
-212 WVLPKQQFFTPKKIT
+212 WVLPKQRFFTPKKIT
-227 LSHEVQAFTNHLRDP
+227 LAHELQAFAHHLRDP

-265 TFRLIHTFGLPES
+265 TFRLINTFGLPES
-278 LTALVFVIYLS
+278 LAALVFVIYLS

-294 TRTGKMVNSFGQS
+294 TRTGTMVNRYGQA
-307 KVVVTCIALAL
+307 KVVVACIALAL
-318 VGLFFAF
+318 VGLFLAF
-325 IPTIPTTLVAVLLF
+325 IPTVPTTLAAVLLF

-344 PAHSIASAWVG
+344 PAHSISSAWVG
-355 EVARQD
+355 EVARRD
-361 RAEASSLY
+361 RAEASSIY

-375 GSSVI
+375 GSSII

-388 AHSWGLFIGW
+388 AHSWGLLVAW
-398 LILLTFIALV
+398 LILLTLIALV
-408 TALAAMR
+408 TAVAAMR
-415 RVRADS
+415 RDKAISS

>member
-1 MCGRVPSNNT
+1 MTGT
-11 RPKSSRRKEPT
+11 REDT
-22 AVTTDVR
+22 ETTNGIR
-29 PLTPEDSGYKKAL
+29 PLTPEDNGYKKAL

-60 AVLPTL
+60 AVLPAL
-66 SEDFGISPSLAA
+66 SEDFGVSPSLAA

-102 GRRHVIQASVLAA
+102 GRRRVIQTSVLAA
-115 TILSLALVALPSIQS
+115 TLFSLALVTLPSIQS

-186 ALEFTNWRI
+186 ALEFTDWRL

-201 VFAFSMALLTT
+201 IFAFAMALMTT
-212 WVLPKQQFFTPKKIT
+212 WVLPKQRFFTPKKIT
-227 LSHEVQAFTNHLRDP
+227 LAHELQAFANHLRDP

-265 TFRLIHTFGLPES
+265 TFRLINTFGLPES
-278 LTALVFVIYLS
+278 LAALVFVIYLS

-294 TRTGKMVNSFGQS
+294 TRTGTMVNRYGQA
-307 KVVVTCIALAL
+307 KVVVVCIALAL
-318 VGLFFAF
+318 VGLSLAF
-325 IPTIPTTLVAVLLF
+325 IPTVPTTLAAVLLF

-344 PAHSIASAWVG
+344 PAHSISSAWVG

-361 RAEASSLY
+361 RAEASSIY

-375 GSSVI
+375 GSSII
-380 GWVSGYFF
+380 GWVSGFFF
-388 AHSWGLFIGW
+388 AHSWGLLVAW
-398 LILLTFIALV
+398 LILLTLIALV

-415 RVRADS
+415 RDKAISS

>member
-1 MCGRVPSNNT
+1 MT
-11 RPKSSRRKEPT
+11 DTLADT
-22 AVTTDVR
+22 ADTANTTDVR
-29 PLTPEDSGYKKAL
+29 PLTPEDKGYKMAL

-60 AVLPTL
+60 AVLPAL

-88 ALMVIPLSIVSERF
+88 ALMVIPLSVVSERF
-102 GRRHVIQASVLAA
+102 GRRRVIQASVLVA
-115 TILSLALVALPSIQS
+115 TLLSIALVALPSIQS
-130 IIAVRLLQGIAVA
+130 IIALRLLQGFAVA

-158 RRYLPRIMGFYIAG
+158 RSYLPRIMGFYIAG

-186 ALEFTNWRI
+186 ALEFTDWRI

-201 VFAFSMALLTT
+201 LFAFSMALVTT
-212 WVLPKQQFFTPKKIT
+212 WVLPKQRFFTPKKIT
-227 LSHEVQAFTNHLRDP
+227 LSHEVQAFANHLRDP

-259 SLYNYM
+259 SMYNYM
-265 TFRLIHTFGLPES
+265 TFRLIDTFGLPES
-278 LTALVFVIYLS
+278 LAALVFVIYLS

-294 TRTGKMVNSFGQS
+294 TRTGKLVNRYGQA
-307 KVVVTCIALAL
+307 KVVVACIAMALA
-318 VGLFFAF
+318 GLLLAF
-325 IPTIPTTLVAVLLF
+325 IPTVPTTLVAVLIF

-355 EVARQD
+355 EVAQQD

-375 GSSVI
+375 GSSLI

-388 AHSWGLFIGW
+388 AHGWGLFIGW
-398 LILLTFIALV
+398 LMLLTLIALV
-408 TALAAMR
+408 TAFAAMQR
-415 RVRADS
+415 DKALS

>member
-1 MCGRVPSNNT
+1 MTGPREDT
-11 RPKSSRRKEPT
+11 E
-22 AVTTDVR
+22 TTNGIR
-29 PLTPEDSGYKKAL
+29 PLTPEDNGYKKAL

-60 AVLPTL
+60 AVLPAL
-66 SEDFGISPSLAA
+66 SEDFGVSPSLAA

-102 GRRHVIQASVLAA
+102 GRRRVIQASVLAA
-115 TILSLALVALPSIQS
+115 TLFSLALVTLPSIQS

-186 ALEFTNWRI
+186 ALEFTDWRL

-201 VFAFSMALLTT
+201 LFAFAMALMTT
-212 WVLPKQQFFTPKKIT
+212 WVLPKQRFFTPKKIT
-227 LSHEVQAFTNHLRDP
+227 LAHELQAFANHLRDP

-265 TFRLIHTFGLPES
+265 TFRLINTFGLPES
-278 LTALVFVIYLS
+278 LAALVFVIYLS

-294 TRTGKMVNSFGQS
+294 TRTGTMVNRYGQA
-307 KVVVTCIALAL
+307 KVVVACIALAL
-318 VGLFFAF
+318 VGLFLAF
-325 IPTIPTTLVAVLLF
+325 IPTVPTTLAAVLLF

-344 PAHSIASAWVG
+344 PAHSISSAWVG

-361 RAEASSLY
+361 RAEASSIY

-375 GSSVI
+375 GSSII

-388 AHSWGLFIGW
+388 AHSWGLLVAW
-398 LILLTFIALV
+398 LILLTLIALV
-408 TALAAMR
+408 TAVAAMR
-415 RVRADS
+415 RDKAISS

>member
-1 MCGRVPSNNT
+1 MTGT
-11 RPKSSRRKEPT
+11 REDT
-22 AVTTDVR
+22 ETTNGIR
-29 PLTPEDSGYKKAL
+29 PLTPEDNGYKKAL

-60 AVLPTL
+60 AVLPAL
-66 SEDFGISPSLAA
+66 SEDFGVSPSLAA

-88 ALMVIPLSIVSERF
+88 ALLVIPLSIVSERF
-102 GRRHVIQASVLAA
+102 GRRRVIQASVLAA
-115 TILSLALVALPSIQS
+115 TLFSLALVTLPSIQS

-186 ALEFTNWRI
+186 ALEFTDWRL

-201 VFAFSMALLTT
+201 IFAFAMALMTT
-212 WVLPKQQFFTPKKIT
+212 WVLPKQRFFTPKKIT
-227 LSHEVQAFTNHLRDP
+227 LAHELQAFANHLRDP

-265 TFRLIHTFGLPES
+265 TFRLINTFGLPES
-278 LTALVFVIYLS
+278 LAALVFIIYLS

-294 TRTGKMVNSFGQS
+294 TRTGTMVNRYGQA
-307 KVVVTCIALAL
+307 KVVVVCIALAL
-318 VGLFFAF
+318 VGLSLAF
-325 IPTIPTTLVAVLLF
+325 IPTVPTTLAAVLLF

-344 PAHSIASAWVG
+344 PAHSISSAWVG

-361 RAEASSLY
+361 RAEASSIY

-375 GSSVI
+375 GSSII
-380 GWVSGYFF
+380 GWVSGFFF
-388 AHSWGLFIGW
+388 AHSWGLLVAW
-398 LILLTFIALV
+398 LILLTLIALV

-415 RVRADS
+415 RDKAISS

>member
-1 MCGRVPSNNT
+1 MTGT
-11 RPKSSRRKEPT
+11 REDT
-22 AVTTDVR
+22 ETTNGIR
-29 PLTPEDSGYKKAL
+29 PLTPEDNGYKKAL

-60 AVLPTL
+60 AVLPAL
-66 SEDFGISPSLAA
+66 SEDFGVSPSLAA

-88 ALMVIPLSIVSERF
+88 ALLVIPLSIVSERF
-102 GRRHVIQASVLAA
+102 GRRRVIQASVLAA
-115 TILSLALVALPSIQS
+115 TLFSLALVTLPSIQS

-186 ALEFTNWRI
+186 ALEFTDWRL

-201 VFAFSMALLTT
+201 IFAFAMALMTT
-212 WVLPKQQFFTPKKIT
+212 WVLPKQRFFTPKRIT
-227 LSHEVQAFTNHLRDP
+227 LAHELQAFANHLRDP

-265 TFRLIHTFGLPES
+265 TFRLINTFGLPES
-278 LTALVFVIYLS
+278 LAALVFIIYLS

-294 TRTGKMVNSFGQS
+294 TRTGTMVNRYGQA
-307 KVVVTCIALAL
+307 KVVVVCIALAL
-318 VGLFFAF
+318 VGLSLAF
-325 IPTIPTTLVAVLLF
+325 IPTVPTTLAAVLLF

-344 PAHSIASAWVG
+344 PAHSISSAWVG

-361 RAEASSLY
+361 RAEASSIY

-375 GSSVI
+375 GSSII
-380 GWVSGYFF
+380 GWVSGFFF
-388 AHSWGLFIGW
+388 AHSWGLLVAW
-398 LILLTFIALV
+398 LILLTLIALV

-415 RVRADS
+415 RDKAISS

>member
-1 MCGRVPSNNT
+1 MTGPREDT
-11 RPKSSRRKEPT
+11 E
-22 AVTTDVR
+22 TTNGIR
-29 PLTPEDSGYKKAL
+29 PLTPEDNGYKKAL

-60 AVLPTL
+60 AVLPAL
-66 SEDFGISPSLAA
+66 SEDFGVSPSLAA

-102 GRRHVIQASVLAA
+102 GRRRVIQASVLAA
-115 TILSLALVALPSIQS
+115 TLFSLALVTLPSIQS

-186 ALEFTNWRI
+186 ALEFTDWRL

-201 VFAFSMALLTT
+201 IFAFAMALMTT
-212 WVLPKQQFFTPKKIT
+212 WVLPKQRFFTPKKIT
-227 LSHEVQAFTNHLRDP
+227 LAHELQAFANHLRDP

-265 TFRLIHTFGLPES
+265 TFRLINTFGLPES
-278 LTALVFVIYLS
+278 LAALVFIIYLS

-294 TRTGKMVNSFGQS
+294 TRTGTMVNRYGQA
-307 KVVVTCIALAL
+307 KVVVACIALAL
-318 VGLFFAF
+318 VDLFLAF
-325 IPTIPTTLVAVLLF
+325 IPTVPTTLAAVLLF

-344 PAHSIASAWVG
+344 PAHSISSAWVG

-361 RAEASSLY
+361 RAEASSIY

-375 GSSVI
+375 GSSII

-388 AHSWGLFIGW
+388 AHSWGLLVAW
-398 LILLTFIALV
+398 LILLTLIALV

-415 RVRADS
+415 RDKAISS

>member
-1 MCGRVPSNNT
+1 MTGPREDT
-11 RPKSSRRKEPT
+11 E
-22 AVTTDVR
+22 TTNGIR
-29 PLTPEDSGYKKAL
+29 PLTPEDNGYKKAL

-60 AVLPTL
+60 AVLPAL
-66 SEDFGISPSLAA
+66 SEDFGVSPSLAA

-102 GRRHVIQASVLAA
+102 GRRRVIQASVLAA
-115 TILSLALVALPSIQS
+115 TLFSLALVTLPSIQS

-186 ALEFTNWRI
+186 ALEFTDWRL

-201 VFAFSMALLTT
+201 LFAFAMALMTT
-212 WVLPKQQFFTPKKIT
+212 WVLPKQRFFTPKKIT
-227 LSHEVQAFTNHLRDP
+227 LAHELQAFAHHLRDP

-265 TFRLIHTFGLPES
+265 TFRLINTFGLPES
-278 LTALVFVIYLS
+278 LAALVFVIYLS

-294 TRTGKMVNSFGQS
+294 TRTGTMVNRYGQA
-307 KVVVTCIALAL
+307 KVVVACIALAL
-318 VGLFFAF
+318 VGLFLAF
-325 IPTIPTTLVAVLLF
+325 IPTVPTTLAAVLLF

-344 PAHSIASAWVG
+344 PAHSISSAWVG

-361 RAEASSLY
+361 RAEASSIY

-375 GSSVI
+375 GSSII

-388 AHSWGLFIGW
+388 AHSWGLLVAW
-398 LILLTFIALV
+398 LILLTLIALV

-415 RVRADS
+415 RDKAISS

>member
-1 MCGRVPSNNT
+1 MTGT
-11 RPKSSRRKEPT
+11 REDT
-22 AVTTDVR
+22 ETTNGIR
-29 PLTPEDSGYKKAL
+29 PLTPEDNGYKKAL

-60 AVLPTL
+60 AVLPAL
-66 SEDFGISPSLAA
+66 SEDFGVSPSLAA

-102 GRRHVIQASVLAA
+102 GRRRVIQASVLAA
-115 TILSLALVALPSIQS
+115 TLFSLALVTLPSIQS

-186 ALEFTNWRI
+186 ALEFTDWRL

-201 VFAFSMALLTT
+201 IFAFAMALMTT
-212 WVLPKQQFFTPKKIT
+212 WVLPKQRFFTPKKIT
-227 LSHEVQAFTNHLRDP
+227 LAHELQAFANHLRDP

-265 TFRLIHTFGLPES
+265 TFRLINTFGLPES
-278 LTALVFVIYLS
+278 LAALVFIIYLS

-294 TRTGKMVNSFGQS
+294 TRTGTMVNRYGQA
-307 KVVVTCIALAL
+307 KVVVVCIALAL
-318 VGLFFAF
+318 VGLSLAF
-325 IPTIPTTLVAVLLF
+325 IPTVPTTLAAVLLF

-344 PAHSIASAWVG
+344 PAHSISSAWVG

-361 RAEASSLY
+361 RAEASSIY

-375 GSSVI
+375 GSSII
-380 GWVSGYFF
+380 GWVSGFFF
-388 AHSWGLFIGW
+388 AHSWGLLVAW
-398 LILLTFIALV
+398 LILLTLIALV

-415 RVRADS
+415 RDKAISS

>member
-1 MCGRVPSNNT
+1 MTDTLADTVNT
-11 RPKSSRRKEPT
+11 ADAK
-22 AVTTDVR
+22 DIR
-29 PLTPEDSGYKKAL
+29 PLTPEDKGYKMAL

-60 AVLPTL
+60 AVLPAL

-88 ALMVIPLSIVSERF
+88 AFMVIPLSVVSERF
-102 GRRHVIQASVLAA
+102 GRRRVIQASVLVA
-115 TILSLALVALPSIQS
+115 TLLSIALVALPSIQS
-130 IIAVRLLQGIAVA
+130 IITLRLLQGFAVA

-186 ALEFTNWRI
+186 ALEFTDWRI

-201 VFAFSMALLTT
+201 LFAFSMALVTT
-212 WVLPKQQFFTPKKIT
+212 WVLPKQRFFTPKKIT
-227 LSHEVQAFTNHLRDP
+227 LSHEVQAFANHLRDP

-259 SLYNYM
+259 SIYNYM
-265 TFRLIHTFGLPES
+265 TFRLINTFGLPES
-278 LTALVFVIYLS
+278 LAALVFVIYLS

-294 TRTGKMVNSFGQS
+294 TRTGKLVNRYGQA
-307 KVVVTCIALAL
+307 KVVVACIALAL
-318 VGLFFAF
+318 AGLLLAF
-325 IPTIPTTLVAVLLF
+325 IPTVPTTLVAVLIF

-355 EVARQD
+355 EVAQQD

-375 GSSVI
+375 GSSLI

-388 AHSWGLFIGW
+388 AQGWGLFIGW
-398 LILLTFIALV
+398 LMLLTLIALV
-408 TALAAMR
+408 TAFAAMR
-415 RVRADS
+415 RDRTLS